1 MRLTLKTLVLSSAA
15 LCATAA
21 FAANQARVD
30 VPFSFTA
37 KGQSFP
43 AGPYSVILDSNDQ
56 SVTFLSRVDSK
67 QITWVVGPTE
77 PANYPAVVKFDRTG
91 SDYTLKSI
99 QMNDRVTPILDK
111 NRKGGVSATTSIG
124 GE

>member
-1 MRLTLKTLVLSSAA
+1 M
-15 LCATAA
+15 
-21 FAANQARVD
+21 
-30 VPFSFTA
+30 
-37 KGQSFP
+37 
-43 AGPYSVILDSNDQ
+43 
-56 SVTFLSRVDSK
+56 
-67 QITWVVGPTE
+67 VGPTE